1 MSCPT
6 ILYMAIGK
14 FDIKLVDITSALIYF
29 GMQFKNFFLV
39 AVPQMLL
46 GFSLILLVYSLYVF
60 FVLGHYCI
68 LHGMHINYYFRQKKY
83 NSRFPRKQIVLNF
96 FTDI

>member
-1 MSCPT
+1 
-6 ILYMAIGK
+6 MAIDK

-29 GMQFKNFFLV
+29 GMQFKDFFLV

-60 FVLGHYCI
+60 FCTWPLLYLAWDAYKLLLPPKEI
-68 LHGMHINYYFRQKKY
+68 
-83 NSRFPRKQIVLNF
+83 
-96 FTDI
+96 